1 MTSKINIIYLLG
13 AGRSGTTL
21 LATLLN
27 NHEDI
32 ETLGEMHQFIEYV
45 DENKD
50 CSCGEKLKSCST
62 WNLSSD
68 LMDSDI
74 KDERLYCENKE
85 SHKNIPTLIFNKK
98 ADKRYI
104 SIQEHIF
111 SSVSEHRKSK
121 WYLDSSKY
129 IARYLLLK
137 KSRKFNIKGI
147 YMVRDPRG
155 VINSFS
161 KKVQTSKRPLSAV
174 LYYNLINFF
183 GELVSRTS
191 KNILKIKYEDLV
203 ESPELVLEE
212 IYDHV
217 FDIKKGSVILLEFST
232 MPHIVGGNRIKTKK
246 RIHLSKDTDWQ
257 RNIPRARQIMYYYLC
272 FPFTYINKYRA

>member
-1 MTSKINIIYLLG
+1 MSNKINLIYLLG

-27 NHEDI
+27 NHDDI

-45 DENKD
+45 DKDKD
-50 CSCGEKLKSCST
+50 CSCGEKLTSCST

-68 LMDSDI
+68 LMDSNI

-85 SHKNIPTLIFNKK
+85 SHKNIPSLIFNKK

-111 SSVSEHRKSK
+111 SALSGNRKSK

-137 KSRKFNIKGI
+137 KSKKLNIKGI

-155 VINSFS
+155 VINSFT
-161 KKVQTSKRPLSAV
+161 KKVQTSKRPLSAI
-174 LYYNLINFF
+174 LYYNMINLF
-183 GELVSRTS
+183 GEVVSRNNR
-191 KNILKIKYEDLV
+191 NILKIKYEDLV
-203 ESPELVLEE
+203 ESPEQVLDE
-212 IYDHV
+212 IYKHV
-217 FDIKKGSVILLEFST
+217 FGSSKASVKMPEYFT

-272 FPFTYINKYRA
+272 FPFTYINKYRV

>member
-1 MTSKINIIYLLG
+1 MRKINLIYLLG

-45 DENKD
+45 DEDKD
-50 CSCGEKLKSCST
+50 CSCGVKLASCPK
-62 WNLSSD
+62 WDLSSS
-68 LMDSDI
+68 LTGSNI

-85 SHKNIPTLIFNKK
+85 SHKNIPLLIFNKK

-129 IARYLLLK
+129 IARYLLFK
-137 KSRKFNIKGI
+137 KSKKLNIKGI
-147 YMVRDPRG
+147 YTVRDPRG

-174 LYYNLINFF
+174 LYYNMINLF
-183 GELVSRTS
+183 GEVVSRTN
-191 KNILKIKYEDLV
+191 KDILKIKYEDLV
-203 ESPELVLEE
+203 ESPEQVLGE
-212 IYDHV
+212 IYKHV
-217 FDIKKGSVILLEFST
+217 FGSSMSSVKLPEYSP

-246 RIHLSKDTDWQ
+246 RIHLSKDTDWN
-257 RNIPRARQIMYYYLC
+257 RKIPRAKQILYYYLC
-272 FPFTYINKYRA
+272 FPFTFINKYIV

>member
-1 MTSKINIIYLLG
+1 MSKINLIYLLG

-32 ETLGEMHQFIEYV
+32 ETLGEMHQFIEYI
-45 DENKD
+45 DEDKE
-50 CSCGEKLKSCST
+50 CSCGEKLTSCST
-62 WNLSSD
+62 WNLLAD
-68 LMDSDI
+68 PMIIDI
-74 KDERLYCENKE
+74 KGERLYCENKE
-85 SHKNIPTLIFNKK
+85 RHKNIPSLIFSRKQN
-98 ADKRYI
+98 KRYI
-104 SIQEHIF
+104 SIQERIF
-111 SSVSEHRKSK
+111 SSISEHRKSK

-137 KSRKFNIKGI
+137 KSNKINIKGI

-155 VINSFS
+155 VINSFT
-161 KKVQTSKRPLSAV
+161 KKVQTSKRPLSAI

-183 GELVSRTS
+183 GELVSRTN

-203 ESPELVLEE
+203 ESPEQVLDE
-212 IYDHV
+212 IYKHV
-217 FDIKKGSVILLEFST
+217 FGSSKASVKMPEYTT

-257 RNIPRARQIMYYYLC
+257 RNIPRAKQIMYYYLC
-272 FPFTYINKYRA
+272 FPFTYINKYRV

>member
-1 MTSKINIIYLLG
+1 MNKKANLIYLLG

-45 DENKD
+45 VEDKD
-50 CSCGEKLKSCST
+50 CSCGEKLSSCST
-62 WNLSSD
+62 WNLSPSLPGSD
-68 LMDSDI
+68 V
-74 KDERLYCENKE
+74 KDQRLYCENKE
-85 SHKNIPTLIFNKK
+85 SHKNIPSLILSRKEN
-98 ADKRYI
+98 KRYN
-104 SIQEHIF
+104 SIQERIF

-137 KSRKFNIKGI
+137 KSKKLNIKGI

-161 KKVQTSKRPLSAV
+161 KKVQTSKRPLSAI

-183 GELVSRTS
+183 GELVSRTN
-191 KNILKIKYEDLV
+191 KDILKIKYEDLV
-203 ESPELVLEE
+203 ESPEQVLDE
-212 IYDHV
+212 IYKHV
-217 FDIKKGSVILLEFST
+217 FGSSKASVKMPEYST

-246 RIHLSKDTDWQ
+246 KIHLSKDTDWH
-257 RNIPRARQIMYYYLC
+257 RNIPRARQVMYYYLC
-272 FPFTYINKYRA
+272 FPFTYINKYRV